1 MIDVG
6 WFSEMKCHSDN
17 GSIKEHIIEN
27 VNYDKAKILNY
38 LKSCKRIAVCP
49 RSAIDCLT
57 GEVISQ
63 SFSVYDDGEFCWGD
77 FLLYHIEKYCIKLPQ
92 AFINKANAN
101 CNIEKQ
107 KNDI

>member
-27 VNYDKAKILNY
+27 VNYDKAKMLNY
-38 LKSCKRIAVCP
+38 LKSCKRIAVCH

-63 SFSVYDDGEFCWGD
+63 SFLTTIIPCALCKHCEIKKQQTCLFSVCRITLITSE
-77 FLLYHIEKYCIKLPQ
+77 I
-92 AFINKANAN
+92 
-101 CNIEKQ
+101 
-107 KNDI
+107 